1 MKKLT
6 DQLESVSKFLVNLS
20 KQVEKISNQIDKHQS
35 SKAKP
40 AGAKKASAAKAKPA
54 GAKKASAAKAK
65 PVEAKKASAAK
76 APKAKKGAP
85 AKPAVVLDTVYD
97 VIKRS
102 KKGVTITKL
111 KEKTSLGTR
120 QISNALYKLSKQ
132 GKIESLSRGLYV
144 KK

>member
-35 SKAKP
+35 S
-40 AGAKKASAAKAKPA
+40 KAKPA

>member
-20 KQVEKISNQIDKHQS
+20 KQVEKISSQIDKHQS
-35 SKAKP
+35 
-40 AGAKKASAAKAKPA
+40 
-54 GAKKASAAKAK
+54 AKAK

-76 APKAKKGAP
+76 APKAKKASAAKAPKAKKDAP
-85 AKPAVVLDTVYD
+85 AKPAAVLDTVYD

-132 GKIESLSRGLYV
+132 GKVESIARGLYV

>member
-6 DQLESVSKFLVNLS
+6 DQLKSVSKFLVNLS
-20 KQVEKISNQIDKHQS
+20 KQVEKISKQIDKHQS
-35 SKAKP
+35 VKAKP
-40 AGAKKASAAKAKPA
+40 A
-54 GAKKASAAKAK
+54 
-65 PVEAKKASAAK
+65 EAKKASAAK
-76 APKAKKGAP
+76 APKAKKDAP
-85 AKPAVVLDTVYD
+85 AKPATVIDTVYD

-111 KEKTSLGTR
+111 KEKTTLGTR

-132 GKIESLSRGLYV
+132 GKIESISRGLYV

>member
-35 SKAKP
+35 TKAKP
-40 AGAKKASAAKAKPA
+40 A
-54 GAKKASAAKAK
+54 
-65 PVEAKKASAAK
+65 EAKKASAAK
-76 APKAKKGAP
+76 APKAKKDAP
-85 AKPAVVLDTVYD
+85 AKPAAVLDTVYD

-132 GKIESLSRGLYV
+132 GKIESIARGLYV